1 MDLMCLYHSLIVDQ
15 ICKSGCFVSGTA
27 LSDFNIDVYIYIYIN
42 MCRHINAITYPG
54 TSVQEV
60 CTASKGGTQ
69 IHIDCNTFD
78 VFVSLSQSRFCGGPM
93 Y

>member
-1 MDLMCLYHSLIVDQ
+1 MSISFLNCGSDLQIRLLCVRHSTVRFQ
-15 ICKSGCFVSGTA
+15 YRCV
-27 LSDFNIDVYIYIYIN
+27 YIYIN